1 VSTDRVRPDPWVSHR
16 AQTIDFAAVTFDVIV
31 LETDGHD
38 PVKDAQCV
46 QLLTDNGYHKDA
58 PVKHNTWFVRDG
70 FKPSRQPGSGSG

>member
-1 VSTDRVRPDPWVSHR
+1 MGTNRGRPDVWFLRP

-38 PVKDAQCV
+38 HVKDAQCV

-58 PVKHNTWFVRDG
+58 IVKQNTWFVRDG